1 MLSVPW
7 TKKNEAAET
16 VSTRATRHIENGNN
30 SRRALGTPAKNQRL
44 NFLGL
49 YQRRNQVTPYLG
61 QTHIIN
67 EEAARVA
74 GQLQRQGEVGQFLAR
89 YAQLLQEKNS
99 PNPALFRASLQ
110 TAMRMLATEYKM
122 TPEVA
127 DRVVGILKKTASG
140 ELSPHQKETLRD
152 IYDQMRGEHAAV
164 IVQFHEIYPNAPSV
178 SLEEELLRISE
189 EAMVSTLPVGNPVPP
204 PSLASLSPDQVQQ
217 LTNTYETTLRKY
229 KDPVKASDATFASF
243 KLKNPTV
250 DTKHI
255 EEAIWQISIQ
265 SNELAPPPPA
275 DMPPVE
281 AEKEQ
286 ILREI
291 YSGLLASS
299 PDADHA
305 RQQALASFMD
315 MFEDIRGDEDYLVR
329 VLLSDTLRPVE
340 NPAGNGERWTR
351 LFNNCAEKAVA
362 ELAKRS
368 GREVPQFNYAAGPDE
383 PIWDEQIQF
392 GNYVSYLNLQ
402 KDIPIH
408 QHQIDN
414 PRLER
419 VLEGGLAQDL
429 LDKLEEGG
437 QEKVYVMRSGFNGGA
452 GHFQL
457 TYFDNERNR
466 WVVDRPKPYAPLDV
480 TDDNGELSE
489 ECRSRFIDR
498 NQRYALYLDELDPE
512 KIEQYAQFIVRC
524 RDLKDE
530 FAL

>member
-1 MLSVPW
+1 MAP
-7 TKKNEAAET
+7 EM
-16 VSTRATRHIENGNN
+16 
-30 SRRALGTPAKNQRL
+30 SRVR
-44 NFLGL
+44 F
-49 YQRRNQVTPYLG
+49 
-61 QTHIIN
+61 
-67 EEAARVA
+67 
-74 GQLQRQGEVGQFLAR
+74 
-89 YAQLLQEKNS
+89 
-99 PNPALFRASLQ
+99 
-110 TAMRMLATEYKM
+110 
-122 TPEVA
+122 
-127 DRVVGILKKTASG
+127 D
-140 ELSPHQKETLRD
+140 
-152 IYDQMRGEHAAV
+152 
-164 IVQFHEIYPNAPSV
+164 EIYPDAPAEAV
-178 SLEEELLRISE
+178 EQELLRIGE
-189 EAMVSTLPVGNPVPP
+189 EAMASTPSAGNPVPP
-204 PSLASLSPDQVQQ
+204 RSLTSLSRDQVQQ
-217 LTNTYETTLRKY
+217 LTTMYERALGTC
-229 KDPVKASDATFASF
+229 KDPGKAAEATYANF
-243 KLKNPTV
+243 KLDHPTANGKKV
-250 DTKHI
+250 
-255 EEAIWQISIQ
+255 EEAIWQICIE
-265 SNELAPPPPA
+265 SNASAPPVPPPV
-275 DMPPVE
+275 DMPLPE
-281 AEKEQ
+281 GEKEQ
-286 ILREI
+286 ILRDI
-291 YSGLLASS
+291 YSDLLATSG
-299 PDADHA
+299 DVARA
-305 RQQALASFMD
+305 RQQATVNFME
-315 MFEDIRGDEDYLVR
+315 MFPDVQGNEDYLVR
-329 VLLSDTLRPVE
+329 VLLNEALQPVE

-368 GREVPQFNYAAGPDE
+368 GREVPQFNYAADPDE

-512 KIEQYAQFIVRC
+512 KIVQYAQFIVRC